1 MQAQNVMTTKV
12 VTVAPDMPVTEIA
25 KLLVER
31 QISAVPVV
39 SDGRR
44 LLGIISEGD
53 LVQRLGQE
61 VG

>member
-1 MQAQNVMTTKV
+1 MTTKV
-12 VTVAPDMPVTEIA
+12 VTVAPDMPVPEIA